1 MIKLKEIKELGLSI
15 TWRLLYLGVQSEYIE
30 TEEVIEYATEK
41 LEEGSE
47 REEICELAGAY
58 AEDHEEICNVLWKLT
73 EQEETQNDIEN
84 RKIRAVIVS
93 KVLKTKNGNCING
106 LMDITDLWIELGY
119 PNDSPHIIQ
128 GKENCI
134 TPSEYYTM
142 DNYNFLYTKNVEWL
156 RKELEDLKNN
166 KNNQKSS

>member
-1 MIKLKEIKELGLSI
+1 MIKLEDIKELGLSI
-15 TWRLLYLGVQSEYIE
+15 TWRLLYLCVQSKHIE

-47 REEICELAGAY
+47 QEEICELAGAY
-58 AEDHEEICNVLWKLT
+58 AEEYEEICNVLWKLT

-93 KVLKTKNGNCING
+93 KVLKTKNSNCING
-106 LMDITDLWIELGY
+106 LMDITDLWIGLGY
-119 PNDSPHIIQ
+119 PDDSPHIIQ

-134 TPSEYYTM
+134 SPSEYYTM
-142 DNYNFLYTKNVEWL
+142 DNYNFLYAKNVEWL
-156 RKELEDLKNN
+156 RRELEDLK
-166 KNNQKSS
+166 KQQK